1 MKTGKRTQE
10 DIRQADSRAV
20 QVSEIFAPTG
30 ELLMYETKDGKTRIE
45 CRFAEET
52 LWMSQSLIAELFQ
65 KDVRTVNE
73 HLQNIFEEAE
83 LDPVRTIRRFRT
95 LRTEGSRTVVRLIDH
110 YNLDA
115 ILAVGCRVKSQRGTQ
130 FRQWATDQLR
140 EYLVKGFVLDDER
153 LKHPAVKGIAAPDHF
168 DEMLE
173 RIRDI
178 RASEAR
184 VYLRVKEI
192 FALAAD
198 YDPTRPDA
206 AAFFKIMQNKLHVA
220 ATGKTGAELVFAGA
234 DHNTENMGLKS
245 WKAGSVH
252 KSDVSVAKNYL
263 TQEEV
268 SGLNRIVV
276 MWLDFAEDQ
285 TLQRKEIFL
294 KDWETKLDKFLRF
307 TERQVLTN
315 AGSVS
320 HDQAMEKAEAEY
332 ELFAARRRERLEAEG
347 ERETL
352 QALEPVAHQLEPTV
366 KPKRG
371 KKGA

>member
-1 MKTGKRTQE
+1 LSV
-10 DIRQADSRAV
+10 RQ
-20 QVSEIFAPTG
+20 
-30 ELLMYETKDGKTRIE
+30 
-45 CRFAEET
+45 
-52 LWMSQSLIAELFQ
+52 
-65 KDVRTVNE
+65 
-73 HLQNIFEEAE
+73 
-83 LDPVRTIRRFRT
+83 
-95 LRTEGSRTVVRLIDH
+95 EGSRQVSRRLEY

-115 ILAVGCRVKSQRGTQ
+115 IISVGYRVKSQRGTQ

-206 AAFFKIMQNKLHVA
+206 AAFFKIMQNKLHTA
-220 ATGKTGAELVFAGA
+220 ATGKTGAELVFARA
-234 DHNTENMGLKS
+234 DHAAANMGLKS

-263 TQEEV
+263 TRDEI

-285 TLQRKEIFL
+285 TLQRRQIFL
-294 KDWETKLDKFLRF
+294 KDWETKLDNFLRF

-315 AGSVS
+315 AGTVS

-347 ERETL
+347 LRETV
-352 QALEPVAHQLEPTV
+352 QALETVAHQLEPTV

-371 KKGA
+371 KKDT